1 MTKNKVPKITSEEA
15 KRTNELALLDYA
27 ELKAKREDA
36 ESNVERLESIKKG
49 LNKRA
54 KRQGALVSSYERM
67 SGNDAFDGERFK
79 AEQEKYNK
87 LVSELS
93 VAVKDLDVANKECS
107 AISRAFL
114 KKEVDEY
121 REIANRHFKKYLNL
135 TNVKRVED
143 EGAFVFVSKKQLLGF
158 WDKKS
163 HYDGEVFGL
172 YGLIDIC
179 DIHEDDIKD
188 ASIISDG
195 KNFYRGIKHDYA
207 SDVYDYWAVDY
218 SDVSLGKYVK
228 SISTFAVNLRVF
240 LKGLNA
246 KKTSIRYQNALIL
259 LRKLILTIPT
269 SVGVLPYYV
278 FFDKDVLHEI
288 EEAID
293 KVGERL
299 LKIIE
304 ENSIAGKNNLGY
316 DEATNFVA
324 KLDEMYSNRLSEAK
338 KKMFAPKGDF

>member
-1 MTKNKVPKITSEEA
+1 MTNNNVPKITLEEA
-15 KRTNELALLDYA
+15 RRTNELALLDYN
-27 ELKAKREDA
+27 ELQAKRKDA
-36 ESNVERLESIKKG
+36 ESNVERLESKRKG
-49 LNKRA
+49 LNQKT

-67 SGNDAFDGERFK
+67 SGTDAFDDERFNVEK
-79 AEQEKYNK
+79 EKYNHY
-87 LVSELS
+87 LSELS
-93 VAVKDLDVANKECS
+93 VAVKELAIATKEFN
-107 AISRAFL
+107 AVSRAFL
-114 KKEVDEY
+114 KKEIDEY
-121 REIANRHFKKYLNL
+121 REIANRHFKKYLIL

-143 EGAFVFVSKKQLLGF
+143 EGAFVFVSKKQLFAF

-218 SDVSLGKYVK
+218 SDASLGKYVK
-228 SISTFAVNLRVF
+228 SISAFAVNLRVL

-246 KKTSIRYQNALIL
+246 KKTSSKYQNALGL
-259 LRKLILTIPT
+259 LRNLLLTIPT
-269 SVGVLPYYV
+269 AVGVLPYYV

-288 EEAID
+288 EDVIE

-299 LKIIE
+299 LKIAE
-304 ENSIAGKNNLGY
+304 ESSIAGKNDIGH
-316 DEATNFVA
+316 DEATNYVA

-338 KKMFAPKGDF
+338 KKMFAPKSDF

>member
-1 MTKNKVPKITSEEA
+1 MTKNRVPKITVEEA
-15 KRTNELALLDYA
+15 RRTNELALLDYT

-49 LNKRA
+49 LTQKT

-67 SGNDAFDGERFK
+67 RGTEAFDSERFK
-79 AEQEKYNK
+79 AEKEKYNK
-87 LVSELS
+87 LASELS
-93 VAVKDLDVANKECS
+93 VVIKETDVAVKEFN
-107 AISRAFL
+107 AISRAFF

-121 REIANRHFKKYLNL
+121 REIADRHFKKYLNL
-135 TNVKRVED
+135 TNVNRVED
-143 EGAFVFVSKKQLLGF
+143 EGAFVFVSKKQLFEF

-172 YGLIDIC
+172 YGMIDIC

-195 KNFYRGIKHDYA
+195 ENFYRGIKHDYA

-218 SDVSLGKYVK
+218 SEASLGKYVK
-228 SISTFAVNLRVF
+228 SISKFAVNLRVF
-240 LKGLNA
+240 LKGLNS
-246 KKTSIRYQNALIL
+246 KKSSPKYQNALTL
-259 LRKLILTIPT
+259 LDKLILTIPT
-269 SVGVLPYYV
+269 AVGVLPYYV

-288 EEAID
+288 EESID

-299 LKIIE
+299 LKIAE
-304 ENSIAGKNNLGY
+304 ENSIAGKTDVGY
-316 DEATNFVA
+316 DEATEYVA
-324 KLDEMYSNRLSEAK
+324 RLDEMYSARLAEAK
-338 KKMFAPKGDF
+338 KKMFEPKGDL